1 MTKYEFL
8 KELREALEGQVPM
21 SEIEDSISYYRDY
34 FSRQEADG
42 RSEQEILEEL
52 GSPRLIAKSIIET
65 KGGEQIYYED
75 TYEEQVNEEEGSPKD
90 FVFDSFLTKIGCLAA
105 VIIVIILIGSVFAVA
120 LRFIGPIIMILL
132 LIYLIKNVF
141 GKR

>member
-1 MTKYEFL
+1 MTKNEFL
-8 KELREALEGQVPM
+8 KELREALEGQVPAN
-21 SEIEDSISYYRDY
+21 EIEDSVLYYRDY
-34 FSRQEADG
+34 FSRQEAAG
-42 RSEQEILEEL
+42 RTEQEILEEL

-75 TYEEQVNEEEGSPKD
+75 TYEEQVNEEEGSPRV

-105 VIIVIILIGSVFAVA
+105 VIIVIMLIGSIFVVA
-120 LRFIGPIIMILL
+120 LRFIGPVILILL

>member
-21 SEIEDSISYYRDY
+21 NEIDDSISYYRDY
-34 FSRQEADG
+34 FSRQEAGG

-75 TYEEQVNEEEGSPKD
+75 AYEEQVNEEEGSPKV

>member
-75 TYEEQVNEEEGSPKD
+75 TYEEQVNEEEGSPKV

-105 VIIVIILIGSVFAVA
+105 VIIVIRLIGSVFAVA

>member
-75 TYEEQVNEEEGSPKD
+75 TYEEQVNEEEGSPKV
-90 FVFDSFLTKIGCLAA
+90 FVFDSFPTKIGCLAA
-105 VIIVIILIGSVFAVA
+105 VIIVIILIGSMFAVA

>member
-65 KGGEQIYYED
+65 KGGERIYYED
-75 TYEEQVNEEEGSPKD
+75 TYEEQVNEEEGSPKV

-105 VIIVIILIGSVFAVA
+105 VIIVIILIGSMFAVA

>member
-75 TYEEQVNEEEGSPKD
+75 TYEEQVNEEEGSSKV
-90 FVFDSFLTKIGCLAA
+90 FVFHSFLTKIGCLAA

-120 LRFIGPIIMILL
+120 LRFIGPIIMFLL

>member
-21 SEIEDSISYYRDY
+21 SEIEDSISYFRDY

-75 TYEEQVNEEEGSPKD
+75 TYEEQVNEEEGSPKV

-105 VIIVIILIGSVFAVA
+105 VIIVIILIGSMFAVA

>member
-52 GSPRLIAKSIIET
+52 GRPRLIAKSIIET

-75 TYEEQVNEEEGSPKD
+75 TYEEQVNEEEGSPKV

-105 VIIVIILIGSVFAVA
+105 VIIVIILIGSMFAVA

>member
-1 MTKYEFL
+1 MTKNEFL
-8 KELREALEGQVPM
+8 KELREALEGQVPVN
-21 SEIEDSISYYRDY
+21 EIEDSALYYRDY
-34 FSRQEADG
+34 FSRQEAAG
-42 RSEQEILEEL
+42 RTEQEILEEL

-75 TYEEQVNEEEGSPKD
+75 TYEEQVNEEEGSPRV

-105 VIIVIILIGSVFAVA
+105 VIIVIMLIGSIFVVA
-120 LRFIGPIIMILL
+120 LRFVGPVILILL

>member
-34 FSRQEADG
+34 FSRKEADG

-75 TYEEQVNEEEGSPKD
+75 TYEEQVNEEEGSPKV

-105 VIIVIILIGSVFAVA
+105 VIIVIILIGSMFAVA

>member
-8 KELREALEGQVPM
+8 KELRETLEGQVAE
-21 SEIEDSISYYRDY
+21 SEIEDSVSYYRDY
-34 FSRQEADG
+34 FSRQEAAG
-42 RSEQEILEEL
+42 RTEREILEEL

-75 TYEEQVNEEEGSPKD
+75 TYEEPAGEEQSSSKI
-90 FVFDSFLTKIGCLAA
+90 FVFDSFLSKIGCLAA
-105 VIIVIILIGSVFAVA
+105 LIIVVVLVGSVFAVA
-120 LRFIGPIIMILL
+120 LRFIGPLILILL

>member
-42 RSEQEILEEL
+42 RSEKEILEEL

-75 TYEEQVNEEEGSPKD
+75 TYEEQVNEEEGSPKV

-105 VIIVIILIGSVFAVA
+105 VIIVIILIGSMFAVA

>member
-75 TYEEQVNEEEGSPKD
+75 TYEEQVNEEEGSPKV

-105 VIIVIILIGSVFAVA
+105 VIIVIILIGSMFAVA
-120 LRFIGPIIMILL
+120 LRFIGPIIMSLR

>member
-75 TYEEQVNEEEGSPKD
+75 TYEEQVNEEEGSPKVC
-90 FVFDSFLTKIGCLAA
+90 VFDSFLTKIGCLAA
-105 VIIVIILIGSVFAVA
+105 VIIVIILIGSMFAVA

>member
-42 RSEQEILEEL
+42 RSVQEILEEL

-75 TYEEQVNEEEGSPKD
+75 TYEEQVNEEEGSPKV

-105 VIIVIILIGSVFAVA
+105 VIIVIILIGSMFAVA

>member
-75 TYEEQVNEEEGSPKD
+75 TYEEQVNEEEGSPKV
-90 FVFDSFLTKIGCLAA
+90 FVFDSFLTKIGFLAA
-105 VIIVIILIGSVFAVA
+105 VIIVLILIGSMFAVA

>member
-75 TYEEQVNEEEGSPKD
+75 TYEEQVNEEEGSPKV
-90 FVFDSFLTKIGCLAA
+90 FVFDSFLTKIGGLAA

>member
-1 MTKYEFL
+1 MTKNEFL
-8 KELREALEGQVPM
+8 KELREALEGQVPVN
-21 SEIEDSISYYRDY
+21 EIEDSVLYYRDY
-34 FSRQEADG
+34 FSRQEAAG
-42 RSEQEILEEL
+42 RTEQEILEEL

-75 TYEEQVNEEEGSPKD
+75 TYEEQVNEEEGSPRV

-105 VIIVIILIGSVFAVA
+105 VIIVIMLIGSIFVVA
-120 LRFIGPIIMILL
+120 LRFIGPVILILL

>member
-21 SEIEDSISYYRDY
+21 NEIEDSISYYRDY
-34 FSRQEADG
+34 FSRQEAGG
-42 RSEQEILEEL
+42 RSQQEILEEL

-75 TYEEQVNEEEGSPKD
+75 TYEEQVNEEEGSPKV

>member
-1 MTKYEFL
+1 MTKYDFL
-8 KELREALEGQVPM
+8 KELREALEGQVPL
-21 SEIEDSISYYRDY
+21 SEMEDSISYYKDY
-34 FSRQEADG
+34 FSRQEANG
-42 RSEQEILEEL
+42 RTEREILEEL

-75 TYEEQVNEEEGSPKD
+75 TYEEQVNEDEGAPKV
-90 FVFDSFLTKIGCLAA
+90 FVFDSFIAKIGCLAA
-105 VIIVIILIGSVFAVA
+105 LIIVLVLIGSIFAVA
-120 LRFIGPIIMILL
+120 LRFIGPIILIVL

>member
-75 TYEEQVNEEEGSPKD
+75 TYEEQVNEEEGSPKV
-90 FVFDSFLTKIGCLAA
+90 FVFDSFLTKIGCLTA
-105 VIIVIILIGSVFAVA
+105 VIIVIILIGSMFAVA

>member
-75 TYEEQVNEEEGSPKD
+75 TYEEQVNEEEGSPKV
-90 FVFDSFLTKIGCLAA
+90 FVFDSFLTTIGCLAA
-105 VIIVIILIGSVFAVA
+105 VIIVIIQVSSVFAVA

>member
-21 SEIEDSISYYRDY
+21 SEIKDSISYYRDY

-75 TYEEQVNEEEGSPKD
+75 TYEEQVNEEEGSPKV

>member
-75 TYEEQVNEEEGSPKD
+75 TYEEQVNEEEGSPKV

-105 VIIVIILIGSVFAVA
+105 VIIVIILIGSMFAVA
-120 LRFIGPIIMILL
+120 LRFIGPIIMIRLL
-132 LIYLIKNVF
+132 SYLIKNVF

>member
-42 RSEQEILEEL
+42 RSEAEILEEL

-75 TYEEQVNEEEGSPKD
+75 TYEEQVNEEEGSPKV

-105 VIIVIILIGSVFAVA
+105 VIIVIILIGSMFAVA

>member
-21 SEIEDSISYYRDY
+21 SEIEESISYYRDY
-34 FSRQEADG
+34 ISRQEADG

-75 TYEEQVNEEEGSPKD
+75 TYEEQVNEEEGSPKV

-105 VIIVIILIGSVFAVA
+105 VIIVIILIGSLFAVA

>member
-21 SEIEDSISYYRDY
+21 SEIEDSITYYRDY
-34 FSRQEADG
+34 ISRQEADG

-75 TYEEQVNEEEGSPKD
+75 TYEEQVNEEEGSPKV

-105 VIIVIILIGSVFAVA
+105 VIIVIILIGSMFAVA

>member
-75 TYEEQVNEEEGSPKD
+75 TYVEQVNEEEGSPKV

-105 VIIVIILIGSVFAVA
+105 VIIVIILIGSMFAVA

>member
-42 RSEQEILEEL
+42 RREQEILEEL

-75 TYEEQVNEEEGSPKD
+75 TYEEQVNEEEGSPKV

-105 VIIVIILIGSVFAVA
+105 VIIVIILIGSMFAVA

>member
-1 MTKYEFL
+1 MTKNEFL
-8 KELREALEGQVPM
+8 KELREALEGQVPVN
-21 SEIEDSISYYRDY
+21 EIEDSVLYYRDY
-34 FSRQEADG
+34 FSRQEAAG
-42 RSEQEILEEL
+42 RTEQEILEEL

-75 TYEEQVNEEEGSPKD
+75 TYEEQVNEEEGSPRV

-105 VIIVIILIGSVFAVA
+105 VIIVIMLIGSIFVVA
-120 LRFIGPIIMILL
+120 LRFVGPVILILL

>member
-1 MTKYEFL
+1 M
-8 KELREALEGQVPM
+8 EGQVPVN
-21 SEIEDSISYYRDY
+21 EIEDSVLYYRDY
-34 FSRQEADG
+34 FSRQEAAG
-42 RSEQEILEEL
+42 RTEQEILEEL

-75 TYEEQVNEEEGSPKD
+75 TYEEQVNEEEGSPRV

-105 VIIVIILIGSVFAVA
+105 VIIVIMLIGSIFVVA
-120 LRFIGPIIMILL
+120 LRFIGPVILILL

>member
-21 SEIEDSISYYRDY
+21 SEIEESISYYRDY
-34 FSRQEADG
+34 ISRQEADG

-75 TYEEQVNEEEGSPKD
+75 TYEEQVNEEEGSPKV

-105 VIIVIILIGSVFAVA
+105 VIIVIILIGSMFAVA

>member
-52 GSPRLIAKSIIET
+52 GRPRLIAKSIIET

-75 TYEEQVNEEEGSPKD
+75 TYEEQVNEEEGSPKV

>member
-21 SEIEDSISYYRDY
+21 NEIEDSISYYRDY
-34 FSRQEADG
+34 FSRQEAGG

-75 TYEEQVNEEEGSPKD
+75 TYEEQVNEEEGSPKV

>member
-75 TYEEQVNEEEGSPKD
+75 TYEEQVN
-90 FVFDSFLTKIGCLAA
+90 DSFLTKIGCLAA

>member
-34 FSRQEADG
+34 FRRQEADG

-75 TYEEQVNEEEGSPKD
+75 TYEEQVNEEEGSPKV

-105 VIIVIILIGSVFAVA
+105 VIIVIILIGSMFAVA

>member
-8 KELREALEGQVPM
+8 KELREALEGQVPV

-34 FSRQEADG
+34 FSRQEAEG
-42 RSEQEILEEL
+42 RMEREILEEL

-75 TYEEQVNEEEGSPKD
+75 TYEEQVNEEEGSPRV

-105 VIIVIILIGSVFAVA
+105 VIIVIVLIGSVFAVA